1 MMKEDEL
8 PPFNF
13 PIEDKSEKIIKVIG
27 VGGGGGNAVQHMWDE
42 RVKNVSFLVTNT
54 DSQVLKANLVPNK
67 IQIGPGLG
75 TGGNPEL
82 GRELAEK
89 SIDDIKSMFDDDTK
103 MVFLTAGMG
112 GGTGT
117 GVAPVIARV
126 AKEMGI
132 LTVGVVTLPFRM
144 EGKRRIETALKGMD
158 EMRKCVDSLIVI
170 NNEKLLENKQYH
182 QLTWEQGME
191 MADEVLTVATK
202 TIAEIITMRGLI
214 NRDFKDVCTVMKDGG
229 AALVSVAKAS
239 GEKRLLKA
247 MTEAISS
254 PLIANVEKLKTR
266 RLLYIVYSGKKSPA
280 KMDELDELCEFMEYF
295 DEDIEVLWG
304 HYMDDSLE
312 DEIKVSVVATGFDRT
327 VSVAGKG
334 SDVSDEQR
342 QLQLLREQYY
352 GKAKRPL
359 KHIEETLTDAAE
371 AVAESELDDSVTED
385 AEKEAV
391 SSNRPNKT
399 RSFMLGLVE
408 KMKVLMEEEC

>member
-1 MMKEDEL
+1 MKEDEL

-75 TGGNPEL
+75 TGGNPDL

-182 QLTWEQGME
+182 QLTWEQGMK